1 MKNLFYYFRSLIVIC
16 VSAFTI
22 QTVSAYSLR
31 QFSSHNGL
39 SNSAIL
45 SIAQD
50 EQGLMWFGSCDGL
63 NMYNGLNIQIYKPTN
78 EANNLSGNLIENII
92 ATGEGVL
99 WVQTNYGLNRFD
111 VRNKTIQLFKEFKRK
126 SHFAVTGLRDVFII
140 SEDNFISYYDHKT
153 KSIKQVSVP
162 GLDYYNILDVVTTQN
177 LLWIVTRDKGILTFN
192 IEYNKDDI
200 NLTPSAIYTHDEEL
214 LYCFHE
220 ENRVYFVDK
229 AYGLYEY
236 DLTTRKKYYIY
247 DLHNEIRKYGE
258 ISSLVKHHEDY
269 YIGFKTSGLLRLM
282 ATPGMK
288 TSFRIVDIDIRSGI
302 FCMVKD
308 KFQDIIWVGT
318 DGQGVYMYFIDAF
331 SIKSTLFN
339 SSMLPINTPVRGLLL
354 DNKKTLWVG
363 TKGDGILKI
372 NNYNVSTGDYD
383 IKNIEHLLKSN
394 SLLNDNSVYVFA
406 RSKKDLLWIGSE
418 GGLNY
423 YSYKERKIKKVLF
436 SHNIDPIRYIHSICE
451 LNDTTLWIA
460 TVGEGIIKAT
470 LGGVRNEPLIKE
482 TKRFITHNGEQA
494 YNYFFSSYK
503 ENDSII
509 WFGNRGHGA
518 YRMNTNTET
527 FNIHRFDMN
536 DNNQT
541 LNDIF
546 SIIKNDDGYWF
557 GTSYGLAHLHNNQKQ
572 VFNETNG
579 FPNNTIHGILEDRHG
594 NLWLSTNRGMV
605 KFNMKQLTYQNYN
618 QQNEFGVMEFSD
630 GAYFKDEVT
639 GTLFF
644 GGINGFITIQE
655 NESTQPEYTPPI
667 RFSSL
672 AIFGKDYNIHE
683 FMSGSRG
690 REVLEL
696 DYSQNFFSISFTAI
710 DYINGNNYTYL
721 YKINELSDNWIENGN
736 SNVATFTN
744 ISPGRYTLSVKYR
757 NNITGKESAINTLS
771 VTIIPPWY
779 KTRLAYF
786 IYSLLVMLLI
796 YIGIRLSVK
805 WYKMKKNTM
814 IEKLNRQQKEEI
826 YESKLRF
833 FTNITHEFCTPLT
846 LIYGPCAK
854 LISYPKADDYIVK
867 YANLIQ
873 HNAEK
878 LNGLIQEL
886 IEFRRLETG
895 NRTLEM
901 KSISVSDLVEN
912 IALSFSE
919 LAESKK
925 IDYVQQIE
933 KSILWNSDSNCM
945 NKIVTNLISNA
956 FKYTEDEGRIKVE
969 LFVNN
974 NKLHIAVINTGKG
987 IREENI
993 PHIFD
998 RYRILDDFENPV
1010 YNGTASRNGLGLA
1023 ICNNMVK
1030 LLEGEIN
1037 VTSVLNQETV
1047 FTVVLPQQV
1056 VSGSIAPY
1064 HPQENLDV
1072 APCHSC
1078 HHHRIMVIDD
1088 DESMLWFIS
1097 DILKDKFSVITVND
1111 SQKAYDALKE
1121 HLPDLIISDVMMPG
1135 IDGISLAKIIK
1146 SDKMLSHIP
1155 LIMLSAKNDI
1165 DAQVEGIESGAE
1177 VYITKPFHVKYL
1189 EKVIDGL
1196 LKRKEDL
1203 KEYYNSIYSSVDVNE
1218 GRVIHKNDKEFFER
1232 LLHIIEEN
1240 IENPDLSIEEISAQ
1254 LSISSRQL
1262 YRKLKNITE
1271 KTPNDLIKEF
1281 RLNIAE
1287 RLLITTNLSVD
1298 EIIYKS
1304 GFANRGNFFKVFSK
1318 HFGMTPKKY
1327 REGKKQN

>member
-1 MKNLFYYFRSLIVIC
+1 MKNLFYHLRLLIAIC
-16 VSAFTI
+16 ISVFTI
-22 QTVSAYSLR
+22 QTANAYSLR

-45 SIAQD
+45 SIMQD
-50 EQGLMWFGSCDGL
+50 DQGLMWFGSCDGL
-63 NMYNGLNIQIYKPTN
+63 NMYDGLNIQIYKPTN

-92 ATGEGVL
+92 ETREGIL
-99 WVQTNYGLNRFD
+99 WVQTNYGLDRFD
-111 VRNKTIQLFKEFKRK
+111 VRNKTIQSFKEFKRK
-126 SHFAVTGLRDVFII
+126 SYFAVTQSEEIFII
-140 SEDNFISYYDHKT
+140 NEDNFISYYDRAT
-153 KSIKQVSVP
+153 RAIKKITVP
-162 GLDYYNILDVVTTQN
+162 GLDFYNILDVVETQN
-177 LLWIVTRDKGILTFN
+177 LLWIFTRDKGILTFS
-192 IEYNKDDI
+192 IEYSKDSI
-200 NLTPSAIYTHDEEL
+200 NLISSDVYTHDEEL

-220 ENRVYFVDK
+220 ENMVYFVDK

-236 DLTTRKKYYIY
+236 DLTNRKKYYIY

-269 YIGFKTSGLLRLM
+269 YIGFKRSGLLRLM

-288 TSFRIVDIDIRSGI
+288 TSYKILDIDIRSGI

-318 DGQGVYMYFIDAF
+318 DGQGVYMYFIDTF
-331 SIKSTLFN
+331 SINSTLFN
-339 SSMLPINTPVRGLLL
+339 SGVLPVNNPVRGLLL
-354 DNKKTLWVG
+354 DNKRTLWVG
-363 TKGDGILKI
+363 TKGDGILKM
-372 NNYNVSTGDYD
+372 NNYDVATGNYD
-383 IKNIEHLLKSN
+383 IKSAEHLLKSN
-394 SLLNDNSVYVFA
+394 SLLNDNSVYAFA
-406 RSKKDLLWIGSE
+406 RSKKNILWIGSE

-423 YSYKERKIKKVLF
+423 YSYKEKKIKKIVF
-436 SHNIDPIRYIHSICE
+436 PRNVDPIRYVHSICE
-451 LNDTTLWIA
+451 FNDTTLWMA
-460 TVGEGIIKAT
+460 TVGEGIVRAT
-470 LGGVRNEPLIKE
+470 LGGTRDEPVIKE
-482 TKRFITHNGEQA
+482 AKRFITHNGEQA
-494 YNYFFSSYK
+494 FNYFFSSYK

-509 WFGNRGHGA
+509 WFGNRGYGA

-527 FNIHRFDMN
+527 FNIHRFDM
-536 DNNQT
+536 DGNNQT

-557 GTSYGLAHLHNNQKQ
+557 GTSYGLAHLHNNEKQ

-579 FPNNTIHGILEDRHG
+579 FPNNTIHGILEDRYG

-618 QQNEFGVMEFSD
+618 RQNELEVIEFSD
-630 GAYFKDEVT
+630 GAYYKDEVT

-644 GGINGFITIQE
+644 GGVNGFVTIQE
-655 NESTQPEYTPPI
+655 NESIQAEYTPPI
-667 RFSSL
+667 RFNNL

-683 FMSGSRG
+683 FMSGSQG
-690 REVLEL
+690 KEVLKL

-721 YKINELSDNWIENGN
+721 YKIDELSDNWIENGN
-736 SNVATFTN
+736 SNIATFTH
-744 ISPGRYTLSVKYR
+744 IPPGRYTLSVKYR
-757 NNITGKESAINTLS
+757 NNNTGKQSPIHTLS
-771 VTIIPPWY
+771 ITIFPPWY
-779 KTRLAYF
+779 KTHLAYF
-786 IYSLLVMLLI
+786 VYLLLALLLI
-796 YIGIRLSVK
+796 YTGIRLSIK

-846 LIYGPCAK
+846 LIYGPCSK
-854 LISYPKADDYIVK
+854 LISYSKADDYVVK

-878 LNGLIQEL
+878 LNSLIQEL

-895 NRTLEM
+895 NRMLEI
-901 KSISVSDLVEN
+901 KSISVSDQVKG

-925 IDYVQQIE
+925 IDYVQDIE
-933 KSILWNSDSNCM
+933 ESVLWNSDSNCI

-969 LFVNN
+969 LFVNDGL
-974 NKLHIAVINTGKG
+974 LHIAVLNTGKG
-987 IREENI
+987 IREESI

-1010 YNGTASRNGLGLA
+1010 YKGTASRNGLGLA

-1030 LLEGEIN
+1030 LLDGEIK
-1037 VTSVLNQETV
+1037 VSSVLNQETV
-1047 FTVVLPQQV
+1047 FTVILPQQN
-1056 VSGSIAPY
+1056 VSSKVSLPFLADDKVSEPSDSTDVAPY
-1064 HPQENLDV
+1064 HQR
-1072 APCHSC
+1072 
-1078 HHHRIMVIDD
+1078 HHIMVIDD

-1097 DILKDKFSVITVND
+1097 DVLKEKFNVITVSD
-1111 SQKAYDALKE
+1111 SQKAYDALKK

-1135 IDGISLAKIIK
+1135 IDGISLAKTIK

-1155 LIMLSAKNDI
+1155 LIMLSARNDI
-1165 DAQVEGIESGAE
+1165 DTQVEGIESGAE
-1177 VYITKPFHVKYL
+1177 VYITKPFNVKYL
-1189 EKVIDGL
+1189 EKVIDRL
-1196 LKRKEDL
+1196 LRRKEDL

-1218 GRVIHKNDKEFFER
+1218 GRMVHKDDKEFFER
-1232 LLHIIEEN
+1232 LLRIIEEN
-1240 IENPDLSIEEISAQ
+1240 IENPDLSIEEISAK

-1262 YRKLKNITE
+1262 Y
-1271 KTPNDLIKEF
+1271 
-1281 RLNIAE
+1281 
-1287 RLLITTNLSVD
+1287 
-1298 EIIYKS
+1298 
-1304 GFANRGNFFKVFSK
+1304 
-1318 HFGMTPKKY
+1318 
-1327 REGKKQN
+1327 